1 MYMSNPLGK
10 RLKEIREQFELT
22 QMELGRLINLNYRT
36 LSNYELGRAEP
47 DIETL
52 KKLSETYHMS
62 IDAIVGN
69 THFDG
74 LSQKINGLSP
84 QDRKIAECFIDFLL
98 EKGERALGNKNK

>member
-1 MYMSNPLGK
+1 MSNSLGK

-62 IDAIVGN
+62 IDALVGN

-84 QDRKIAECFIDFLL
+84 LDRKIAETFIDFLL
-98 EKGERALGNKNK
+98 EKEEKAPSSKNK

>member
-1 MYMSNPLGK
+1 MSNSLGK

-22 QMELGRLINLNYRT
+22 QMELGRLLNLNYRT

-69 THFDG
+69 RQSDS
-74 LSQKINGLSP
+74 LSQKINSLSP
-84 QDRKIAECFIDFLL
+84 QDRKVAERFIEFLL
-98 EKGERALGNKNK
+98 EKG

>member
-1 MYMSNPLGK
+1 MNNQLGK

-22 QMELGRLINLNYRT
+22 QAQLGKLINLNFRT

-69 THFDG
+69 P
-74 LSQKINGLSP
+74 SQDNLLTKFYALSP
-84 QDRKIAECFIDFLL
+84 KNRKMVETFIDFLAER
-98 EKGERALGNKNK
+98 EKGQN

>member
-1 MYMSNPLGK
+1 MSNPFGK
-10 RLKEIREQFELT
+10 RLKEIREQFDLT
-22 QMELGRLINLNYRT
+22 QRQLGQMINLNYRT

-69 THFDG
+69 THSDG
-74 LSQKINGLSP
+74 LVHKINSLSP
-84 QDRKIAECFIDFLL
+84 GDRKIAESFIDFLL
-98 EKGERALGNKNK
+98 EKGEKTK

>member
-1 MYMSNPLGK
+1 MSNSLGK
-10 RLKEIREQFELT
+10 RLKEIREQFDLT
-22 QMELGRLINLNYRT
+22 QMQLGRLLNLNYRT

-69 THFDG
+69 CHSDAFRE
-74 LSQKINGLSP
+74 KINGLSP
-84 QDRKIAECFIDFLL
+84 QDRKIAESFVDFLL
-98 EKGERALGNKNK
+98 AQDEKPKNSKKK